1 MPPSSMQSLNEAP
14 ALTPPPPPPPPCRL
28 YECGKK
34 THPVGYGTRTSALF
48 NSAALAGLPWLS
60 PGADPAGH
68 LCNTEDLAF
77 ARCWASVV
85 CGYWDTYEGQDLV
98 GSELVERLV
107 AGGIFA
113 NPRMTRC
120 RPALD
125 TASSWERCQRA
136 KLRRP
141 QHALG
146 EPCFD
151 QLLSGLRR
159 SARHSRSVKG
169 GGASNPVS
177 NVSMPSWCHLNHPST
192 APPALGRRTCRWQCV
207 FRFGSWDCR
216 ASVYRYQPPCS
227 QVHQDPRHQ
236 EYWRR
241 GSGAAPCTDIMD
253 ESCYASVAPS
263 RPAAG
268 VSLPHTCVYPFPR
281 LAVAGCPA
289 ADETQQTWT

>member
-1 MPPSSMQSLNEAP
+1 MSAEKIIQLATVQERLHC
-14 ALTPPPPPPPPCRL
+14 LTPLRLRVCRGSHPAPTPP
-28 YECGKK
+28 
-34 THPVGYGTRTSALF
+34 GTLQHR
-48 NSAALAGLPWLS
+48 GLGVCSML
-60 PGADPAGH
+60 
-68 LCNTEDLAF
+68 
-77 ARCWASVV
+77 ASVV

-107 AGGIFA
+107 SGGIFA

-236 EYWRR
+236 TYWRR
-241 GSGAAPCTDIMD
+241 GRAQHLVPTSWTRAAML
-253 ESCYASVAPS
+253 PS
-263 RPAAG
+263 RLRD
-268 VSLPHTCVYPFPR
+268 LPRESVCLTRAFILFLV
-281 LAVAGCPA
+281 
-289 ADETQQTWT
+289 

>member
-14 ALTPPPPPPPPCRL
+14 ALTPPPRPLPPADSMNA
-28 YECGKK
+28 EKS
-34 THPVGYGTRTSALF
+34 HPVGYSTRTSALF

-107 AGGIFA
+107 SGGIFA

-169 GGASNPVS
+169 GGASNGGIECIDAVMVPPYKPSLHGPAGSREVDLSLAVCVS
-177 NVSMPSWCHLNHPST
+177 VRLLGLPCLGVQVPTAVLPGPPGPTPPGVLATWVGRST
-192 APPALGRRTCRWQCV
+192 LYRHHGRELLCLL
-207 FRFGSWDCR
+207 
-216 ASVYRYQPPCS
+216 
-227 QVHQDPRHQ
+227 
-236 EYWRR
+236 
-241 GSGAAPCTDIMD
+241 
-253 ESCYASVAPS
+253 PS
-263 RPAAG
+263 RLRD
-268 VSLPHTCVYPFPR
+268 LPRESVCLTRAFILFLV
-281 LAVAGCPA
+281 
-289 ADETQQTWT
+289 

>member
-1 MPPSSMQSLNEAP
+1 MNAE
-14 ALTPPPPPPPPCRL
+14 
-28 YECGKK
+28 KK
-34 THPVGYGTRTSALF
+34 AHPVGYGTRTSALF

-68 LCNTEDLAF
+68 LCNTEDWAF
-77 ARCWASVV
+77 APCWASVV

-125 TASSWERCQRA
+125 TASSWERCQRT

-192 APPALGRRTCRWQCV
+192 APPALGRWTCRWQCV

-236 EYWRR
+236 AYWRR

-253 ESCYASVAPS
+253 ESCYACFRRAFATCRGSQSASHVRLSFSSSSSCWVSGRGRDSTDLDVAGAEAS
-263 RPAAG
+263 AAG
-268 VSLPHTCVYPFPR
+268 RASGRSRSP
-281 LAVAGCPA
+281 
-289 ADETQQTWT
+289 